1 MSGRIQD
8 VKRILKVRKHRHW
21 QLFALF
27 LIPLL
32 YILIFK
38 YGPMYGAQIAF
49 KDFRAVQGIWNS
61 EWAGFRHFIRFF
73 KSAAFD
79 TVMINTIGISIY
91 QLLAGFPFPIILA
104 LSLNTIRHA
113 RYKKTIQLVTYAPYF
128 ISTVVMVGL
137 ILQFL
142 DPRGGLLNQAITLIG
157 GEPKNLLSNP
167 ALFKSIYVWS
177 GVWQTAGFGSIIYLA
192 ALASVDPQMHEAA
205 VIDGA
210 TLFQRV
216 IHIDLPGIMPTAVIL
231 LILSTGSV
239 LDVGF
244 EKIFLMQNPLNMRSS
259 EVISTYV
266 YKVGLASP
274 TTNYSYPTAIGLFQ
288 SVVGL
293 ILLLGVNRAA
303 KKLGKSSLW

>member
-1 MSGRIQD
+1 M
-8 VKRILKVRKHRHW
+8 KRILKIRKHRHW
-21 QLFALF
+21 QLFVLF

-49 KDFRAVQGIWNS
+49 KDFRAAHGIWNS
-61 EWAGFRHFIRFF
+61 EWVGFKHFIRFF
-73 KSAAFD
+73 RSAIFD

-91 QLLAGFPFPIILA
+91 YLLAGFPFPIILA

-142 DPRGGLLNQAITLIG
+142 DPRSGLLNQAITMIG

-231 LILSTGSV
+231 LILSIGSV
-239 LDVGF
+239 LDLGF
-244 EKIFLMQNPLNMRSS
+244 EKIFLMQNPLNMRTS

-288 SVVGL
+288 SVVSL

>member
-1 MSGRIQD
+1 MF
-8 VKRILKVRKHRHW
+8 V
-21 QLFALF
+21 LF
-27 LIPLL
+27 LVPLL

-49 KDFRAVQGIWNS
+49 KNFRASRGIWNS
-61 EWAGFRHFIRFF
+61 EWAGFTHFIRFF
-73 KSAAFD
+73 KSAIFD

-104 LSLNTIRHA
+104 LSLNAIRHA
-113 RYKKTIQLVTYAPYF
+113 RYKKTIQMVTYAPHF

-137 ILQFL
+137 IMQFL
-142 DPRGGLLNQAITLIG
+142 DPRSGLLNQLVTVIG

-177 GVWQTAGFGSIIYLA
+177 GVWQGAGFGSIIYLA

-205 VIDGA
+205 LIDGA
-210 TLFQRV
+210 TLFQRL
-216 IHIDLPGIMPTAVIL
+216 IHIDLPCIMPTAVIL
-231 LILSTGSV
+231 LILSTGNI
-239 LDVGF
+239 LEVGF
-244 EKIFLMQNPLNMRSS
+244 EKIFLMQNPLNMRTS

-293 ILLLGVNRAA
+293 ILLMGVNQAA
-303 KKLGKSSLW
+303 KRMGRSSLW